1 MPDKVFKDR
10 CGIVEIVN
18 EKKIICVTDLF
29 IDIIGK
35 RTFKQTVEGIFTF
48 VNLYPVKHF
57 DKEFEFGF

>member
-35 RTFKQTVEGIFTF
+35 RTFKQTVEGIFAF